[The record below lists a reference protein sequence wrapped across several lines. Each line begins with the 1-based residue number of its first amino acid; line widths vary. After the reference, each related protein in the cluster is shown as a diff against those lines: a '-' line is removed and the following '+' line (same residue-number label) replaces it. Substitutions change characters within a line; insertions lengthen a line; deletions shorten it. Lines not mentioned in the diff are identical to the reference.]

1 MKKQRLQRLA
11 SVAAVA
17 LALAGAGTIAMGATN
32 ALFHST
38 MSASADT
45 FAAGT
50 VTVDAGTPSTV
61 TCAVTTMMPGDSSAG
76 FGSGSQALA
85 KCSYKVKYTGTAGAW
100 LAVDATVNGGTP
112 NLFTSSATGLQFK
125 MSVNGGADMVSG
137 TSYKMQDGTTT
148 AIASGTPVTNLLV
161 NSVQAATNS
170 EYSIDVEY
178 ALPWL
183 APNSLQGGT
192 SSIALTFHATQ
203 SANNP
208 LGTCVV
214 NRQCST
220 VTWS

>member
-1 MKKQRLQRLA
+1 MNKKRLQRLA
-11 SVAAVA
+11 SLVAVA
-17 LALAGAGTIAMGATN
+17 LAMAGAGTIAMGATN
-32 ALFHST
+32 ALFSST

-50 VTVDAGTPSTV
+50 VTVDTGTPSSV

-76 FGSGSQALA
+76 FGGGSLSLA

-100 LAVDATVNGGTP
+100 LAVDAVVNGGSP
-112 NLFTSSATGLQFK
+112 NLFTSTSTGLQFK
-125 MSVNGGADMVSG
+125 VSVNGGADMISG
-137 TSYKMQDGTTT
+137 TTFKTADGTNTS
-148 AIASGTPVTNLLV
+148 IASGTPVTNLLI

-170 EYSIDVEY
+170 EYSIDIEY
-178 ALPWL
+178 ALPL
-183 APNSLQGGT
+183 AAPNALQGGT

-208 LGTCVV
+208 VGTCVV

-220 VTWS
+220 ISWS

>member
-1 MKKQRLQRLA
+1 MKRQRLQKMA
-11 SVAAVA
+11 SVVAVA
-17 LALAGAGTIAMGATN
+17 LALAGAGSIAMGATN
-32 ALFHST
+32 ALFSANS
-38 MSASADT
+38 SASANS

-50 VTVDAGTPSTV
+50 VSVDAGTPASV

-76 FGSGSQALA
+76 FGSGSQGLA

-100 LAVDATVNGGTP
+100 LAVDAVVNGGTP
-112 NLFTSSATGLQFK
+112 NLFTATSTGLQYK
-125 MSVNGGADMVSG
+125 VSVNGGTDMISG
-137 TSYKMQDGTTT
+137 TTFKTADGTNTS
-148 AIASGTPVTNLLV
+148 IASGTPVTNLLI

-178 ALPWL
+178 ALPLL

-208 LGTCVV
+208 IGTCVV
-214 NRQCST
+214 NRQCSSI
-220 VTWS
+220 TWS

>member
-1 MKKQRLQRLA
+1 MKRQRLQKMA
-11 SVAAVA
+11 SVVAVA
-17 LALAGAGTIAMGATN
+17 LALAGAGSIAMGATN
-32 ALFHST
+32 ALFNST

-50 VTVDAGTPSTV
+50 VQVEAGTPASV
-61 TCAVTTMMPGDSSAG
+61 TCAVTTMMPGDSSTG
-76 FGSGSQALA
+76 FGSGSLGLA
-85 KCSYKVKYTGTAGAW
+85 KCSYKVKYTGSAGAW
-100 LAVDATVNGGTP
+100 LAVDAVVNGGTP
-112 NLFTSSATGLQFK
+112 NLFTSTSTGLQYK
-125 MSVNGGADMVSG
+125 VSVNGGTDMISG
-137 TSYKMQDGTTT
+137 TTFKTADGTNTS
-148 AIASGTPVTNLLV
+148 IASGTPVTNLLI

-208 LGTCVV
+208 IGTCVA
-214 NRQCST
+214 NRQCSSI
-220 VTWS
+220 TWS

>member
-11 SVAAVA
+11 SLAAAA
-17 LALAGAGTIAMGATN
+17 LALAVAGSIAMGATN

-38 MSASADT
+38 MSASANT

-50 VTVDAGTPSTV
+50 VTVDAGTPASV
-61 TCAVTTMMPGDSSAG
+61 TCAVTTMMPGDSSTG

-100 LAVDATVNGGTP
+100 LALDATVNGGTP
-112 NLFTSSATGLQFK
+112 NLFTASTSGLQFK
-125 MSVNGGADMVSG
+125 VSVNGGADMITG
-137 TSYKMQDGTTT
+137 TTYKTADGTNTS
-148 AIASGTPVTNLLV
+148 IASGTAVTNLLI

-192 SSIALTFHATQ
+192 ASLGLTFHATQ

-208 LGTCVV
+208 LGSCVV